1 MPSNSVLMQS
11 YNLMKMSSEV
21 TNKNQGTP
29 QFANQDRTNDYYSKF
44 PMDFNRNLF
53 PPQKTPPPALD
64 KHGSD
69 QFLCKFILTL
79 YG

>member
-1 MPSNSVLMQS
+1 MQS

-29 QFANQDRTNDYYSKF
+29 QFANQDRNNDYYAKF

-53 PPQKTPPPALD
+53 PPQKIAPPPLD
-64 KHGSD
+64 KHASD
-69 QFLCKFILTL
+69 QFLCKLISIFSLKAS
-79 YG
+79 